1 MKAISEINKI
11 GSFDVKVS
19 EGVNGAKG
27 VIYDIPLEMK
37 EEEILNELKT
47 QNVIGVKRMVKR
59 VQTDKTI
66 EGKRQISQIPMR
78 CVILTFSKVTIPPE
92 IHLCFQIKRVK
103 QYVPPVIR
111 CYQCQRFRHNASQCR
126 PNSKKRCV
134 RCGENHSFD

>member
-59 VQTDKTI
+59 VQTD
-66 EGKRQISQIPMR
+66 Q
-78 CVILTFSKVTIPPE
+78 
-92 IHLCFQIKRVK
+92 K
-103 QYVPPVIR
+103 Q
-111 CYQCQRFRHNASQCR
+111 
-126 PNSKKRCV
+126 
-134 RCGENHSFD
+134 